1 LGPTSPP
8 QNPRDLGADGHRAV
22 TLEFRETS
30 KTYAGAVPVL
40 VGPSG
45 SNEVAVTKATADKL
59 GLKNISDLQGK
70 AQNLSLHG
78 SQRTDSSTIESV
90 NKNLTAD
97 TLQELN
103 ARVDLDK
110 ETPQQAAAAYLKD
123 FGYVQ

>member
-1 LGPTSPP
+1 LGPTTPP

-59 GLKNISDLQGK
+59 GLKNISDLQ
-70 AQNLSLHG
+70 ARR
-78 SQRTDSSTIESV
+78 RTSRCTAPSARTRRRSS
-90 NKNLTAD
+90 
-97 TLQELN
+97 
-103 ARVDLDK
+103 R
-110 ETPQQAAAAYLKD
+110 
-123 FGYVQ
+123 

>member
-1 LGPTSPP
+1 
-8 QNPRDLGADGHRAV
+8 
-22 TLEFRETS
+22 
-30 KTYAGAVPVL
+30 
-40 VGPSG
+40 
-45 SNEVAVTKATADKL
+45 
-59 GLKNISDLQGK
+59 
-70 AQNLSLHG
+70 
-78 SQRTDSSTIESV
+78 V